1 MSTLNLVNLKYH
13 ESMNNHA
20 ILADCRETKVIPF
33 FPPGILNIKQ
43 IVCGDFQI
51 WKKDLDTSKSEVS
64 NEQPIAVIE
73 RKTWQDLASSIIDG
87 RADSQHHRML
97 EFSKKTG
104 AKVYYMI
111 EGPVFQQPSKRFTRS
126 HLTFSSLIKRLDHWT
141 FNYNIIVTHTRN
153 PEDTAR
159 RIMELVA
166 NISGK
171 KNTPIT
177 LTGSP
182 LWKAIS
188 SLSISATLQK
198 IFSLPEILSMQ
209 PSSENI
215 NNLVSKLRENG
226 ARCGK
231 KTASKILNPDTVRL
245 LNTIR
250 GISKQRAIL
259 IGTQF
264 PNCLQEIASGSPET
278 LLAICE
284 IEGIKRDKTIGKKI
298 HSAIFFDE

>member
-1 MSTLNLVNLKYH
+1 MSTLNLKYH

-33 FPPGILNIKQ
+33 FPPSILNIKQ

-51 WKKDLDTSKSEVS
+51 WKKDKSGEVI

-73 RKTWQDLASSIIDG
+73 RKTWQDLASSIVDG

-104 AKVYYMI
+104 AKVYYII

-153 PEDTAR
+153 PEDSAR

-198 IFSLPEILSMQ
+198 IFSLPEILLMK

-231 KTASKILNPDTVRL
+231 KTAGKILNPDTVRL
-245 LNTIR
+245 LTTIR

-259 IGTQF
+259 IGAQF
-264 PNCLQEIASGSPET
+264 LIVY
-278 LLAICE
+278 
-284 IEGIKRDKTIGKKI
+284 KI
-298 HSAIFFDE
+298 